1 MSDTGAPRERGR
13 EEREREHEGR
23 GYEAGR
29 TGSPGFDWE
38 NAEDLTALS
47 GEDLARRLEELA
59 EEERA
64 AGYRQRVLRG
74 RMDLVRAELLRRDGF
89 ALSPEELADV
99 ILGRYPAAPATGAC
113 PRRGGRR

>member
-1 MSDTGAPRERGR
+1 MSDTGAPRGRGR

-64 AGYRQRVLRG
+64 VGYRRRVLRG
-74 RMDLVRAELLRRDGF
+74 RIDLVRSELSRRDGF
-89 ALSPEELADV
+89 ALSAEELADV
-99 ILGRYPAAPATGAC
+99 LMGRLPEGRLGGSR
-113 PRRGGRR
+113 